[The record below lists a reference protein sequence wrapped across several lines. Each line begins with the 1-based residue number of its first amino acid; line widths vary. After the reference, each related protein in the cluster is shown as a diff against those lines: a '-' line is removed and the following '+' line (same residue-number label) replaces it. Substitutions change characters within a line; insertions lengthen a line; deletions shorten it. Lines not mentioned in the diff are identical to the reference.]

1 MRISELSSRTGV
13 TVATIKYYL
22 REGLLPEGVRSSPT
36 QATYDESH
44 VERLRV
50 IRALIE
56 SGVSVAESRK
66 VLAALDNPPASAH
79 DLLGAAHA
87 AVVPPVEGDVDVA
100 EAERLAERIGWQRG
114 MCDEH
119 VLAGVARA
127 LEGLDRAGFTVP
139 DDVMAVY
146 LDSVTA
152 DRPRRDR
159 RGADGLVRGRGPL
172 RRARL
177 RAGRAASS
185 LPAPRGRAD
194 RLGRAVRQIRG
205 QRFIRRGVTA
215 RRCRSLGRMPRGRS
229 TFAA

>member
-66 VLAALDNPPASAH
+66 VLLALENPPASAH

-87 AVVPPVEGDVDVA
+87 AVVPPVEGAVDVA
-100 EAERLAERIGWQRG
+100 EAERLAQQIGWERG

-127 LEGLDRAGFTVP
+127 LEGLDGAGFTVP
-139 DDVMAVY
+139 DDVMALY
-146 LDSVTA
+146 LDSVQRIARAEIAGVPTDSSDA
-152 DRPRRDR
+152 
-159 RGADGLVRGRGPL
+159 AVRYVVLGSVLIEPLLLSL
-172 RRARL
+172 RRVAEQIASAERF
-177 RAGRAASS
+177 GRSEVGASS
-185 LPAPRGRAD
+185 AEA
-194 RLGRAVRQIRG
+194 
-205 QRFIRRGVTA
+205 
-215 RRCRSLGRMPRGRS
+215 
-229 TFAA
+229 